1 MARDD
6 DRRDPGRPSRQSYD
20 PPHTWGRWL
29 HKRWGSESGGPV
41 AFVLSSGS
49 SLAAAQVGMLRA
61 LVDHDILPDIIV
73 ACSGGAFNGV
83 SFAEEPT
90 LARVDHLEHIWITT
104 PAKEAMPRQWLSP
117 AMALLGRGQ
126 SVHPTHGL
134 YELLGRMVSAETFE
148 DLKTPFQCVATD
160 VLHADET
167 WFASGPLPDAVV
179 ASAATP
185 VMFSPVEIDGR
196 AYIDGGVVND
206 VPVRRAA
213 ELGARV
219 IYVLEVGRL
228 SRPWSE
234 PTRPVGMAVE
244 AYWIARR
251 HRFKRELAAI
261 PDDVE
266 VHLLPHDSPRDL
278 RFHDSTRSAELIEGA
293 YQTASA
299 FLDDVCSGETRVG
312 EQP

>member
-1 MARDD
+1 MATDN
-6 DRRDPGRPSRQSYD
+6 DRRDPDLPSSDAHQIL
-20 PPHTWGRWL
+20 GRWR
-29 HKRWGSESGGPV
+29 HRRRGPEPDGPV

-61 LVDHDILPDIIV
+61 LIEHDIHPDIIV
-73 ACSGGAFNGV
+73 GCSGGAFNGV

-104 PAKEAMPRQWLSP
+104 PAREAMPRQWLSP

-134 YELLGRMVSAETFE
+134 YELLDRMVSAAAFE
-148 DLKTPFQCVATD
+148 ELKTPFQCVATD
-160 VLHADET
+160 VLDADET
-167 WFASGPLPDAVV
+167 WFSSGPLTDAVV

-213 ELGARV
+213 ELGGRV

-228 SRPWSE
+228 SRAWSE

-251 HRFKRELAAI
+251 HRFKRELSAI
-261 PDDVE
+261 PDDVD

-278 RFHDSTRSAELIEGA
+278 RFHDTTHSAELIEGA
-293 YQTASA
+293 YRTASEY
-299 FLDDVCSGETRVG
+299 LDEVCSGETRVG

>member
-1 MARDD
+1 MPRRPDCEVWQTHRIMARRN
-6 DRRDPGRPSRQSYD
+6 RRRSSDEIDQ
-20 PPHTWGRWL
+20 
-29 HKRWGSESGGPV
+29 V

-61 LVDHDILPDIIV
+61 LLDQDIHPDMIIG
-73 ACSGGAFNGV
+73 CSGGAFNGV

-90 LARVDHLEHIWITT
+90 LSRVDHLEHIWTTT
-104 PAKEAMPRQWLSP
+104 PVKDALPRQWLSP

-126 SVHPTHGL
+126 SIHPTAGL
-134 YELLGRMVSAETFE
+134 SELLGRMVTASTFE
-148 DLKTPFQCVATD
+148 ELKTPFQCVATD
-160 VLHADET
+160 VLDATEK
-167 WFASGPLPDAVV
+167 WFDSGPLQQAVV

-213 ELGARV
+213 ELGAGTV
-219 IYVLEVGRL
+219 YVLEVGRL

-251 HRFKRELAAI
+251 HRFQREMAAV
-261 PDDVE
+261 PEDVD
-266 VHLLPHDSPRDL
+266 VHLLPHNSPRDL
-278 RFHDSTRSAELIEGA
+278 RFHDIARSAELIEGA
-293 YQTASA
+293 YQTAMA
-299 FLDDVCSGETRVG
+299 YLEDG
-312 EQP
+312 

>member
-1 MARDD
+1 MV
-6 DRRDPGRPSRQSYD
+6 RRNRRSSSNQ
-20 PPHTWGRWL
+20 H
-29 HKRWGSESGGPV
+29 EPV

-61 LVDHDILPDIIV
+61 LIEHDVHPDLVIG
-73 ACSGGAFNGV
+73 CSGGAFNGA

-90 LARVDHLEHIWITT
+90 LGRVDLLEHIWTTT
-104 PAKEAMPRQWLSP
+104 PVKDAMPRQWLSP

-134 YELLGRMVSAETFE
+134 AELLGRMVTAATFE
-148 DLKTPFQCVATD
+148 ELKTPFQCVATD
-160 VLHADET
+160 VLDATEH
-167 WFASGPLPDAVV
+167 WFDSGPLQEAVV

-213 ELGARV
+213 EVGARTV
-219 IYVLEVGRL
+219 YVLEVGRL

-251 HRFKRELAAI
+251 HRFQREMAAV
-261 PDDVE
+261 PEDVE
-266 VHLLPHDSPRDL
+266 VHLLPHNSPRDL
-278 RFHDSTRSAELIEGA
+278 RFHDITRGVELIEGA
-293 YQTASA
+293 YQTSSEY
-299 FLDDVCSGETRVG
+299 LDDLDA
-312 EQP
+312 